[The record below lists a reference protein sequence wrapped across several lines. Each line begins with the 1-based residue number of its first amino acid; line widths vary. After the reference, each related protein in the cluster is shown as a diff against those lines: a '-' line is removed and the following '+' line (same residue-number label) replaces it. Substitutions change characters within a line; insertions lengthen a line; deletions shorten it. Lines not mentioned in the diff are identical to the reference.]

1 MMDTAQYLDM
11 FLDESREYVQTMNDG
26 LLILEK
32 QPEDTGVVQEI
43 FRAAHTLKGM
53 SATMGFSNMAE
64 LTHQLENVLD
74 AVRNGGLAV
83 TSEVVD
89 VLLEGAD
96 ELEAVVDDIAAGGN
110 DSRDIEMIVSNIQKC
125 LGKTD
130 DAELAPTH
138 GSFQLNEYEKT
149 VITQAREQGLP
160 AFRIRVVLRSDCLLK
175 AARVFMVFEVLESVG
190 EVIQSL
196 PSVEE
201 LEKEAFEREFSVV
214 LISKEKQ
221 EILRKCILKVSEGET
236 VDVEEINGDFQES
249 RESTPIQK
257 IPKNDSATSPN
268 LRQGSKTIRVNVER
282 LDKLMNLFEEFVI
295 DRARLVRISEQ
306 MQNNDL
312 TKTVERIT
320 RTSADMREMI
330 ISLRMV
336 PIEQV
341 FRRFPKM
348 VRDLARSLNKNVR
361 LNISGG
367 ETELDRTVIDEIG
380 DPLVHLLRNSLDHG
394 IESPEIREAN
404 GKPHEGIVDLKAY
417 YSGNH
422 VFIEITDD
430 GAGINRKA
438 VLDKALTKSVITETE
453 AEKLTDKEVYELL
466 FSSGFSTA
474 ETISDISG
482 RGVGLDVVKNKIE
495 SLGGRVEVD
504 STPGKGTTF
513 TIRLP
518 LTLSIIMAMMVESGQ
533 EIYAIPLS
541 SIIEVAR
548 VPGEDILTLHKQQM
562 IDFRGKMVP
571 LVWLREMFAVPERKN
586 EKRSYFAV
594 IIQKGDKLAGL
605 IVDSLIGYQ
614 EIVLKS
620 LGNYLTD
627 IFGISGA
634 TILGDGQVALVIDC
648 NSLFQKTPFQA
659 LYNGD
664 VG

>member
-249 RESTPIQK
+249 R
-257 IPKNDSATSPN
+257 
-268 LRQGSKTIRVNVER
+268 
-282 LDKLMNLFEEFVI
+282 
-295 DRARLVRISEQ
+295 
-306 MQNNDL
+306 
-312 TKTVERIT
+312 
-320 RTSADMREMI
+320 
-330 ISLRMV
+330 
-336 PIEQV
+336 
-341 FRRFPKM
+341 
-348 VRDLARSLNKNVR
+348 
-361 LNISGG
+361 
-367 ETELDRTVIDEIG
+367 
-380 DPLVHLLRNSLDHG
+380 
-394 IESPEIREAN
+394 
-404 GKPHEGIVDLKAY
+404 
-417 YSGNH
+417 
-422 VFIEITDD
+422 
-430 GAGINRKA
+430 
-438 VLDKALTKSVITETE
+438 
-453 AEKLTDKEVYELL
+453 
-466 FSSGFSTA
+466 
-474 ETISDISG
+474 
-482 RGVGLDVVKNKIE
+482 
-495 SLGGRVEVD
+495 
-504 STPGKGTTF
+504 
-513 TIRLP
+513 
-518 LTLSIIMAMMVESGQ
+518 
-533 EIYAIPLS
+533 
-541 SIIEVAR
+541 
-548 VPGEDILTLHKQQM
+548 
-562 IDFRGKMVP
+562 
-571 LVWLREMFAVPERKN
+571 
-586 EKRSYFAV
+586 
-594 IIQKGDKLAGL
+594 
-605 IVDSLIGYQ
+605 
-614 EIVLKS
+614 
-620 LGNYLTD
+620 
-627 IFGISGA
+627 
-634 TILGDGQVALVIDC
+634 
-648 NSLFQKTPFQA
+648 
-659 LYNGD
+659 
-664 VG
+664 

>member
-1 MMDTAQYLDM
+1 MDTTQYLDM
-11 FLDESREYVQTMNDG
+11 FLDESREHVQKMNDG

-32 QPEDTGVVQEI
+32 HPQDAGVVNEI

-53 SATMGFSNMAE
+53 SATMGFSDMAE

-74 AVRNGGLAV
+74 AVRNEQLAA
-83 TSEVVD
+83 TSEVID
-89 VLLEGAD
+89 VLFEGAG
-96 ELEAVVDDIAAGGN
+96 ELEAIVDDIAAGGN
-110 DSRDIEMIVSNIQKC
+110 GIRDIEPIVFHIKKW

-130 DAELAPTH
+130 DTELALIHKSP
-138 GSFQLNEYEKT
+138 QLNEYEKT
-149 VITQAREQGLP
+149 VITQAREQGFT
-160 AFRIRVVLRSDCLLK
+160 AFRIRVVLRADCLLK
-175 AARVFMVFEVLESVG
+175 GARVFMVFEVLESVG

-201 LEKEAFEREFSVV
+201 LEKEAFDREFSVV
-214 LISKEKQ
+214 LVSEEKE
-221 EILRKCILKVSEGET
+221 EIIRERILKVSEVET
-236 VDVEEINGDFQES
+236 AEVEEIDRDFQGN
-249 RESTPIQK
+249 RESEQK
-257 IPKNDSATSPN
+257 KLKDKSTASPD
-268 LRQGSKTIRVNVER
+268 LRHGTKTIRVNVER

-295 DRARLVRISEQ
+295 DRARLERISEQ
-306 MQNNDL
+306 TENNDL
-312 TKTVERIT
+312 TETVERIA
-320 RTSADMREMI
+320 RISADMREMI

-361 LNISGG
+361 LNISGE

-394 IESPEIREAN
+394 IESPEEREAN
-404 GKPHEGIVDLKAY
+404 GKPGEGTIDLKAY

-430 GAGINRKA
+430 GAGINREA
-438 VLDKALTKSVITETE
+438 VLNKALAKGVITETE
-453 AEKLTDKEVYELL
+453 SERLTDKEVYELL
-466 FSSGFSTA
+466 FASGFSTA
-474 ETISDISG
+474 ETVSDISG

-495 SLGGRVEVD
+495 SLGGQVEVD
-504 STPGKGTTF
+504 STQGRGTTF

-518 LTLSIIMAMMVESGQ
+518 LTLSIITAMLVETGQ

-541 SIIEVAR
+541 SITEVTR
-548 VPGEDILTLHKQQM
+548 VSGKDIFNLHKQWM

-571 LVWLREMFAVPERKN
+571 LVSVREVFAVPGKKKES
-586 EKRSYFAV
+586 EYYSVV

-648 NSLFQKTPFQA
+648 NSLFERS
-659 LYNGD
+659 G
-664 VG
+664 